1 MTQDQRTTPAA
12 ARNWE
17 KAGWRAYPRIQMPDY
32 PDTAALNAVEAQLAK
47 YPPLVFAGEAR
58 RLRAQPETAH
68 SVLFAISGYGQ
79 DHDRRNA
86 IAAGFAHHLVKPVEI
101 ERLAQLLATVRPA

>member
-32 PDTAALNAVEAQLAK
+32 PDAAALNAVEAQLAK

-58 RLRAQPETAH
+58 RLRAHLAD
-68 SVLFAISGYGQ
+68 V
-79 DHDRRNA
+79 
-86 IAAGFAHHLVKPVEI
+86 AAGRAF
-101 ERLAQLLATVRPA
+101 LAMGQV